1 MTIHDSDKPDLVV
14 FEVIERRRG
23 VTQQDPDELI
33 SHGLYGNRYRADKK
47 RRALRKMGVTI
58 TVSVQREVL

>member
-47 RRALRKMGVTI
+47 TARAAQDGCDDHGVRAT
-58 TVSVQREVL
+58 